1 MSHESKVEEELYRV
15 LKNVLYKK
23 KHVIEGV
30 KFVDVEPQKK
40 ADSGRADLA
49 VIIHPAKTLMVIE
62 CKKKTGGNVPG
73 AFKKF
78 DPMSSLVIDQALNYA
93 THLGAEVF
101 ATTNGNVVALFDMPQ
116 KGGGFRIDTNSL
128 LIKETSI
135 TEEIALELLT
145 VAARIHAGLRIT
157 KTTLDWAFI
166 VRLRSFVQYL
176 AGQLEISTKEK
187 LKKDASFKEEFDKFG
202 EITGSVNPETYSR
215 EAAYILMNKIIFY
228 RILERSYPNLPK
240 LAPIKLSDSSEYLES
255 LLKSF
260 EKVVRVTKDFEPVF
274 STGIYDE
281 ASLPDDPD
289 LLDEINSFIDEMGK
303 YRLEEIES
311 DVVGFVFENLL
322 KDDERHTLGQFYTP
336 PPIAEFITR
345 WAVRSPTDRVLDPAV
360 GSGTFAVKAYAQ
372 LKKLKVP
379 QTEKTNHKEIL
390 SQIFAVDINPF
401 SAHLTAMNLAMRDV
415 RHPTSE
421 MNIVVEDFFNVP
433 PRTAVFAPYS
443 VKNARGEARR
453 EITVPNVDAVVANPP
468 YTRYMEISSVTQ
480 KSIARAIGPIMKTYG
495 LQGGIRGTV
504 TETGIYIYFVMYATS
519 FLSEGGR
526 IGMIISNGWL
536 QTEYGVA
543 FSKFLTSNFKVKAV
557 IDFSNR
563 LFRIPIIATCVI
575 LLEKCSIKDERD
587 NNNAVFAYVNGKTT
601 VDALLDLV
609 ETYSKAPKG
618 VIARRV
624 GQRQLVGDQKWI
636 QVMFNPER
644 IERALASSP
653 SFVKM
658 SELFQPLRGNTQW
671 SKVAYDKT
679 LRPNVG
685 PGEFFELDKGT
696 ISKWGL
702 EQFAQPAITGIRQS
716 KFFTFM
722 KSDWKEI
729 ASEGKKAYFFI
740 CHSPESKLPKG
751 VLDYIRWGETMCRT
765 TIRKSRGGGAVCSRT
780 WVCQERAKR
789 KDFYGWYDL
798 GGVIPTPIFAVC
810 HGWYKTRFAVTDFPV
825 AMYHAAIALIP
836 KTKFSPLQ
844 IKAEAAYLNSSF
856 CQLHIETHGRAT
868 SGGVI
873 GLETKVAE
881 QIPIIDVRRLGNE
894 QLLELSGLFDVLEG
908 KARQLEGADTLAKI
922 QVLTVEIQ
930 NIDKYIGKL
939 VGLSE
944 KEIEVAQALVQSLVD
959 RRTSRVREA
968 KPETITGKDIPR
980 IKVPKK
986 LKKGLIDAASQPLDK
1001 WT

>member
-15 LKNVLYKK
+15 LKNVLHKK
-23 KHVIEGV
+23 KYVIDGV

-49 VIIHPAKTLMVIE
+49 VIIHPSKTLMVIE
-62 CKKKTGGNVPG
+62 CKKKVGGNIPG

-78 DPMSSLVIDQALNYA
+78 DPMSTLVIDQALNYA
-93 THLGAEVF
+93 THLGADVF
-101 ATTNGNVVALFDMPQ
+101 ATTNGKVVALFDMPQ
-116 KGGGFRIDTNSL
+116 KGGGFRIDTNSIL
-128 LIKETSI
+128 VKETPI

-145 VAARIHAGLRIT
+145 LAARIHAGLKIT
-157 KTTLDWAFI
+157 RTTLDWAFI

-176 AGQLEISTKEK
+176 AEQLELSTKEK
-187 LKKDASFKEEFDKFG
+187 LKKDASFTEEFKKFG
-202 EITGSVNPETYSR
+202 EITGSVNPEIYAR

-228 RILERSYPNLPK
+228 RILERSYSNLPK
-240 LAPIKLSDSSEYLES
+240 LVPVKSLNSAEYLES
-255 LLKSF
+255 LQKSF
-260 EKVVRVTKDFEPVF
+260 EKVVHITKDFEPVF

-281 ASLPDDPD
+281 ATLPDDPD
-289 LLDEINSFIDEMGK
+289 VFDEINSFIDEMGK

-345 WAVRSPTDRVLDPAV
+345 WAVRSPTDRILDPAV

-379 QTEKTNHKEIL
+379 QTEKTNHKEII
-390 SQIFAVDINPF
+390 SQIFAIDINPF

-433 PRTAVFAPYS
+433 PRTVVFAPYA
-443 VKNARGEARR
+443 VKSTRGEEKRK
-453 EITVPNVDAVVANPP
+453 ITIPNVDAVVANPP
-468 YTRYMEISSVTQ
+468 YTRYVEIASVTQ
-480 KSIARAIGPIMKTYG
+480 GSIDRAIGSVMKTYG

-519 FLSEGGR
+519 FLAEGGR
-526 IGMIISNGWL
+526 LGMIISNGWL

-543 FSKFLTSNFKVKAV
+543 FSNFLTSNFKVKAV

-575 LLEKCSIKDERD
+575 LLEKCSVKDERD
-587 NNNAVFAYVNGKTT
+587 SNNAVFAYVNGRVT

-609 ETYSKAPKG
+609 ETNSKAPKG

-636 QVMFNPER
+636 QVMFNPDQ
-644 IERALASSP
+644 IEQALVSSP

-658 SELFQPLRGNTQW
+658 NELFQPLRGNTQW
-671 SKVAYDKT
+671 SKAAFEKS

-685 PGEFFELDKGT
+685 PGEFFDLDKGT
-696 ISKWGL
+696 INKWGL
-702 EQFAQPAITGIRQS
+702 EKFAQPTITGIRQS
-716 KFFTFM
+716 KFFKFT
-722 KSDWKEI
+722 KSDWKKV
-729 ASEGKKAYFFI
+729 AAKGGKAYYFI
-740 CHSPESKLPKG
+740 CHSSSSKLSKG
-751 VLDYIRWGETMCRT
+751 VLGYIKWGETMCRT
-765 TIRKSRGGGAVCSRT
+765 TIRESRGGGEVCSRT

-798 GGVIPTPIFAVC
+798 GGVIPAPIFAVR
-810 HGWYKTRFAVTDFPV
+810 HGWYKTRFAVADFPV
-825 AMYHAAIALIP
+825 AMYDAAIALIP
-836 KTKFSPLQ
+836 KMKFSPLQ

-881 QIPIIDVRRLGNE
+881 QIPILDVRILEKE
-894 QLLELSGLFDVLEG
+894 QLLELSRLFDALEG
-908 KARQLEGADTLAKI
+908 KARKLDGADTLEKI
-922 QVLTVEIQ
+922 QSLTVEIQ
-930 NIDKYIGKL
+930 NIDQYIGKL
-939 VGLSE
+939 LGLSE
-944 KEIEVAQALVQSLVD
+944 KEIVAAQTLVQSLVD

-968 KPETITGKDIPR
+968 RPETVTGKDMPR

-986 LKKGLIDAASQPLDK
+986 LKKSLIDNASQPLDR

>member
-15 LKNVLYKK
+15 LKNVLHKK

-49 VIIHPAKTLMVIE
+49 VIIHPMKTLMVIE
-62 CKKKTGGNVPG
+62 CKKKVGGNVPG
-73 AFKKF
+73 AFRKF
-78 DPMSSLVIDQALNYA
+78 DPMSTLVIDQALNYA
-93 THLGAEVF
+93 THLGADVF

-116 KGGGFRIDTNSL
+116 KGVGFRIDTNSIL
-128 LIKETSI
+128 VKETPI

-145 VAARIHAGLRIT
+145 LAARIHAGLKIT

-176 AGQLEISTKEK
+176 AGQLVTSTKEK
-187 LKKDASFKEEFDKFG
+187 LKKDASFKEEFEKFD
-202 EITGSVNPETYSR
+202 EITGPVSPEIYAQ

-240 LAPIKLSDSSEYLES
+240 LVPIKLLNSAEYSES
-255 LLKSF
+255 LRKSF
-260 EKVVRVTKDFEPVF
+260 EEVVHVTKDFEPVF

-372 LKKLKVP
+372 LKKLKVL
-379 QTEKTNHKEIL
+379 QTEKANHKEIT
-390 SQIFAVDINPF
+390 SQIFAIDINPF

-421 MNIVVEDFFNVP
+421 LNIVVEDFFNVP
-433 PRTAVFAPYS
+433 PKTAVFAPYAVKS
-443 VKNARGEARR
+443 VRGEEKR
-453 EITVPNVDAVVANPP
+453 EIIVPTVDAVVANPP
-468 YTRYMEISSVTQ
+468 YTRYVEISSVTQ
-480 KSIARAIGPIMKTYG
+480 KSINQAIGPLMKTYG

-504 TETGIYIYFVMYATS
+504 TETGIYIYFVMYAAS
-519 FLSEGGR
+519 FLAEGGR

-543 FSKFLTSNFKVKAV
+543 FSKFLTSNFKVRSV

-563 LFRIPIIATCVI
+563 LFRVPIIATCVI
-575 LLEKCSIKDERD
+575 LLEKCSIKNERD
-587 NNNAVFAYVNGKTT
+587 SNNAVFAYVSGKTT
-601 VDALLDLV
+601 VDELLDLV
-609 ETYSKAPKG
+609 ETNSKPSRG
-618 VIARRV
+618 VITRRV
-624 GQRQLVGDQKWI
+624 KQGQLVGDQKWI

-644 IERALASSP
+644 IEQALASSP

-671 SKVAYDKT
+671 SKAAFDKS

-685 PGEFFELDKGT
+685 PQEFFELDKGT

-702 EQFAQPAITGIRQS
+702 EKFAQSAITGIRQS

-722 KSDWKEI
+722 KSDWKKI
-729 ASEGKKAYFFI
+729 ATEGKKAYFFI
-740 CHSPESKLPKG
+740 CHSPKSKLSKG
-751 VLDYIRWGETMCRT
+751 ALGYIKWGETMCRT
-765 TIRKSRGGGAVCSRT
+765 TIRESRGGGAVCSRT

-798 GGVIPTPIFAVC
+798 GGVIPAPIFAVC

-836 KTKFSPLQ
+836 KTKFGNLQ

-881 QIPIIDVRRLGNE
+881 QIPILDVRTLEKER
-894 QLLELSGLFDVLEG
+894 LLELSRLFDALEG
-908 KARQLEGADTLAKI
+908 KARQLDGADTLEKI
-922 QVLTVEIQ
+922 QSLTVEIQ
-930 NIDKYIGKL
+930 NIDQYVGELI
-939 VGLSE
+939 GLSE
-944 KEIEVAQALVQSLVD
+944 KEIAVAQTLVQSLVD

-968 KPETITGKDIPR
+968 RPETITGKDMPR

-986 LKKGLIDAASQPLDK
+986 QKKGLIDDGSQPLDR

>member
-1 MSHESKVEEELYRV
+1 LSHESKVEEELYRV
-15 LKNVLYKK
+15 LKNVLQKK
-23 KHVIEGV
+23 KYVIEGV

-49 VIIHPAKTLMVIE
+49 VIIHPAKILLVIE
-62 CKKKTGGNVPG
+62 CKKKVGGQVPG

-78 DPMSSLVIDQALNYA
+78 DPMSSIVIDQALNYA
-93 THLGAEVF
+93 THLGADVF

-116 KGGGFRIDTNSL
+116 KGQGFGIDTNSI
-128 LIKETSI
+128 LIKETTI

-145 VAARIHAGLRIT
+145 LAARIHVGLKVT

-176 AGQLEISTKEK
+176 AGELEISTKER
-187 LKKDASFKEEFDKFG
+187 LKKDISFKGKF
-202 EITGSVNPETYSR
+202 EKFAEVQRSVTTKTYAH

-228 RILERSYPNLPK
+228 RVLERSYPNLPK
-240 LAPIKLSDSSEYLES
+240 LIPINLGSSTEYVES
-255 LLKSF
+255 LQKSF
-260 EKVVRVTKDFEPVF
+260 ENVIHVTKDFEPVF

-281 ASLPDDPD
+281 VSLPDDSD
-289 LLDEINSFIDEMGK
+289 LLQEINSFIEEMGR
-303 YRLEEIES
+303 YRLEEIEA

-336 PPIAEFITR
+336 PQIAEYITR
-345 WAVRSPTDRVLDPAV
+345 WAIRCPTDSILDPAV

-379 QTEKTNHKEIL
+379 QTEKTIHKEIL
-390 SQIFAVDINPF
+390 SQIYAIDINPF
-401 SAHLTAMNLAMRDV
+401 AAHLTAMNLAMRDV

-421 MNIVVEDFFNVP
+421 MNIIVEDFFNIP
-433 PRTAVFAPYS
+433 PITPVFAPYA
-443 VKNARGEARR
+443 VKSARGEVKRA
-453 EITVPNVDAVVANPP
+453 IVVPIVNAVVANPP
-468 YTRYMEISSVTQ
+468 YTRYVEISSATQ
-480 KSIARAIGPIMKTYG
+480 KSIDRAIGSTMKTYG
-495 LQGGIRGTV
+495 LQGGIRGTLI
-504 TETGIYIYFVMYATS
+504 EIGIYIYFVMYATS
-519 FLSEGGR
+519 FLAGGGR
-526 IGMIISNGWL
+526 LGMIISNGWL

-543 FSKFLTSNFKVKAV
+543 FSNFLTTNFKVKAI

-563 LFRIPIIATCVI
+563 LFRVPLIATCVI
-575 LLEKCSIKDERD
+575 LLEKCSTKDERD
-587 NNNAVFAYVNGKTT
+587 NNIAVFAYVNGKTT
-601 VDALLDLV
+601 VDALLDMV
-609 ETYSKAPKG
+609 ETNSKPSRG
-618 VIARRV
+618 VITRRV
-624 GQRQLVGDQKWI
+624 KQGQLAEDQKWI

-644 IERALASSP
+644 IEQALASSP

-658 SELFQPLRGNTQW
+658 SELFQPLRGNTRW
-671 SKVAYDKT
+671 SKAAFDKS

-685 PGEFFELDKGT
+685 PQEFFELDKGT
-696 ISKWGL
+696 INKWGL
-702 EQFAQPAITGIRQS
+702 AKFAQSAITGIRQS
-716 KFFTFM
+716 KFFTFT

-729 ASEGKKAYFFI
+729 AAEGKKAYFFI
-740 CHSPESKLPKG
+740 CHSPKSKLSKG
-751 VLDYIRWGETMCRT
+751 ALGYIKWGETMCRT
-765 TIRKSRGGGAVCSRT
+765 TIRESRGGGQVCSKT

-798 GGVIPTPIFAVC
+798 GDVIPAPIFAVC

-836 KTKFSPLQ
+836 KMKFSPLQ

-881 QIPIIDVRRLGNE
+881 QIPILDVRTLEKE
-894 QLLELSGLFDVLEG
+894 QLLELSRLFDALEG
-908 KARQLEGADTLAKI
+908 KTRKLDGAETLAKI
-922 QVLTVEIQ
+922 QSLTVEIQ
-930 NIDKYIGKL
+930 NIDQYVGKL

-944 KEIEVAQALVQSLVD
+944 KEIVVAQTLVQSLVD

-968 KPETITGKDIPR
+968 KPETITGKDMPR

-986 LKKGLIDAASQPLDK
+986 LKKGLIDDASQPLDR